1 MLPWKLEN
9 KPERREGQERTREF
23 DGENAVKM
31 KIKVISFCLITSV
44 FLVQIA
50 CGVCAEKKVL
60 RVGIVASLNGSQAGI
75 GQDLRDGAR
84 LAIHSINDEWKDKG
98 ARIEATVVDD
108 GAIPEQAQ
116 TAASRLIQRGVD
128 LVFGLA
134 DSDCALAIVSI
145 VNQAEVPML
154 TLATHAGLAKPPKN
168 WIFRGNISDEDQS
181 KILVDLLWDR
191 ISEKKIALLYEDSA
205 YGRSGAKAQA
215 NRIRQ
220 YNAEPVAA
228 VAYRR
233 GERDFSAALEEIK
246 ASGAKGV
253 LVYGLASDALSVLTA
268 VQDLGMDARI
278 MASSGWDTRKVSD
291 LPPRLTDG
299 VIVAG
304 YLAFARQDREEIFG
318 PSWTQFRRDFYKR
331 FQREPDVMAALSYS
345 NMMCVA
351 DGWERM
357 EFEGQ
362 RLAEGLDKTKAFKT
376 LLESLINFSDEQRDG
391 VKFIHLTEFRDGKIR
406 AWKRNQLVRPLRF
419 EVPARIVRI
428 GEYRGKIYETQPG
441 ITMWMLLHFAFG
453 RPSFIKDLTM
463 IDEYGLKS
471 CFMGALFK
479 GQVRVPIFKL
489 IFRSEQE
496 AIAALNPVSFDVD
509 DFRDIDSGFY
519 ADGTFGA
526 GYKRV
531 GNVVLLAAGGI
542 PREDLQMILKALALK
557 MKTA

>member
-1 MLPWKLEN
+1 
-9 KPERREGQERTREF
+9 
-23 DGENAVKM
+23 
-31 KIKVISFCLITSV
+31 
-44 FLVQIA
+44 
-50 CGVCAEKKVL
+50 
-60 RVGIVASLNGSQAGI
+60 
-75 GQDLRDGAR
+75 
-84 LAIHSINDEWKDKG
+84 
-98 ARIEATVVDD
+98 
-108 GAIPEQAQ
+108 
-116 TAASRLIQRGVD
+116 
-128 LVFGLA
+128 
-134 DSDCALAIVSI
+134 
-145 VNQAEVPML
+145 
-154 TLATHAGLAKPPKN
+154 
-168 WIFRGNISDEDQS
+168 
-181 KILVDLLWDR
+181 
-191 ISEKKIALLYEDSA
+191 
-205 YGRSGAKAQA
+205 
-215 NRIRQ
+215 
-220 YNAEPVAA
+220 
-228 VAYRR
+228 
-233 GERDFSAALEEIK
+233 
-246 ASGAKGV
+246 
-253 LVYGLASDALSVLTA
+253 
-268 VQDLGMDARI
+268 
-278 MASSGWDTRKVSD
+278 
-291 LPPRLTDG
+291 
-299 VIVAG
+299 
-304 YLAFARQDREEIFG
+304 
-318 PSWTQFRRDFYKR
+318 
-331 FQREPDVMAALSYS
+331 
-345 NMMCVA
+345 MMCVA
-351 DGWERM
+351 DAWERM
-357 EFEGQ
+357 EFQGQ
-362 RLAEGLDKTKAFKT
+362 RLAEGLEKTKAFKT